1 MGKQANDNSQ
11 SDSHDHHTHFGEGLV
26 EAARVSLTGEGQKW
40 TGMREAVFTELAR
53 HERPVSA
60 YDIADA
66 LSAARGKRV
75 APNSIYR
82 ILDLFVENNLAL
94 RVESANAF
102 LANSH
107 PGCTHDCIFMVC
119 DECGEAMHVDD
130 DSIAQAIRTLAVE
143 HDFQPERP
151 IIEIRGLC
159 AGCR

>member
-1 MGKQANDNSQ
+1 MQKQANDNV
-11 SDSHDHHTHFGEGLV
+11 HDHHTHSGEGLV
-26 EAARVSLTGEGQKW
+26 DAARISLTGAGHQW

-82 ILDLFVENNLAL
+82 ILDLFVAGNLAL

-119 DECGEAMHVDD
+119 DDCGEATHVDND
-130 DSIAQAIRTLAVE
+130 AIAQAIRRLAID